1 MNCNY
6 LNRRGKSS
14 GSRDGDGEKR
24 KKKKKGNCDEEVR
37 SAMENRKETEIK
49 RKCFQIEKD
58 EKRRE
63 TKRNYAAAAV
73 RS

>member
-1 MNCNY
+1 MV
-6 LNRRGKSS
+6 RS
-14 GSRDGDGEKR
+14 EE
-24 KKKKKGNCDEEVR
+24 KKKKGNCDEEVR